1 MKNLLVL
8 AALDFAPL
16 AFALIAGTATLMTV
30 YP

>member
-1 MKNLLVL
+1 MKKLLVL

-16 AFALIAGTATLMTV
+16 VFALIAGMATLMTV